1 MKDGY
6 IKIYRSLFD
15 NDIWNKKPFS
25 DGQAWID
32 LLQLANI
39 KDSTA
44 WLSKGNVEVKRGQVF
59 RSIKELSDR
68 WGWSSKKTIG
78 FMKRLENAKMVV
90 VKGLA
95 QGTLITITNYTL
107 YNTLGQESGVEE
119 DRAEGKQRAS
129 RGQRNKKERKKE
141 RKNIYSPDA
150 WINEI
155 VPEELRAVFLEWSS
169 MRDRIKKP
177 ITSRLTVQRAYNS
190 LVRLSKNPKTQI
202 KIVEQSI
209 DRCWAG
215 FYEIKDRET
224 IMRYKEFTT
233 QEDTKKE
240 YVPMPKGIEER
251 LGDSLGFKR
260 GENE

>member
-6 IKIYRSLFD
+6 VKIYRSLFE

-25 DGQAWID
+25 EGQAWID

-78 FMKRLENAKMVV
+78 FMKRLENAKMVA

-95 QGTLITITNYTL
+95 QGTLITIENYAF

-129 RGQRNKKERKKE
+129 RGQGNKKERKKE

-150 WINEI
+150 WIDEI
-155 VPEELRAVFLEWSS
+155 VSEELRPAFREWAA
-169 MRDRIKKP
+169 MRNKIKKP
-177 ITSRLTVQRAYNS
+177 IPSRLTVQRAYNS

-202 KIVEQSI
+202 KIVERSI

-215 FYEIKDRET
+215 FYEIKDQPVT
-224 IMRYKEFTT
+224 HYKEFEKEEPVQGT
-233 QEDTKKE
+233 QMPEEIRKK
-240 YVPMPKGIEER
+240 
-251 LGDSLGFKR
+251 LGQIF
-260 GENE
+260 

>member
-6 IKIYRSLFD
+6 IKIYRSLFE

-44 WLSKGNVEVKRGQVF
+44 WLSKGNVKVKRGQVF

-95 QGTLITITNYTL
+95 QGTLITIENYAF

-119 DRAEGKQRAS
+119 GRAEGEQRAS
-129 RGQRNKKERKKE
+129 KGQGNKKERKKE

-155 VPEELRAVFLEWSS
+155 VPEELRAVFHEWSS

-190 LVRLSKNPKTQI
+190 LVRLAKNPKTQI

-215 FYEIKDRET
+215 FYELKNKDPAPL
-224 IMRYKEFTT
+224 YKEYKSEEPRQGT
-233 QEDTKKE
+233 Q
-240 YVPMPKGIEER
+240 MPEEIRQR
-251 LGDSLGFKR
+251 LNQIF
-260 GENE
+260 